1 MKVFICNGTPQC
13 FFTAVFDA
21 YRETECIIS
30 SASVQIPLG
39 GTVETVFADLEKSRR
54 VQAKINAYDGEAVD
68 DISLVLRSCSP
79 LKEQVAFEY
88 IKEIMRR
95 KTAVKKAFNL
105 PQVVD
110 FNDLLYKITGETHQ
124 FKGFIRFMECAN
136 GVLYAPYSPD
146 NNITDLL
153 MPHFAA
159 RLGEL
164 KFVIHDV
171 KRGIAGI
178 HNGKEWILGYAGA
191 TEIMLSDDV
200 RGFGT
205 LWKKYYKSVN
215 VSERPHERQ
224 MKRSMPVRYW
234 KFLPEKQN

>member
-1 MKVFICNGTPQC
+1 MKVFACDGTPQC

-21 YRETECIIS
+21 YGEREAIIS

-39 GTVETVFADLEKSRR
+39 ATVETVTADSEKSHR
-54 VQAKINAYDGEAVD
+54 VQAGISKYDRNAVD
-68 DISLVLRSCSP
+68 DILLVLRSCSP
-79 LKEQVAFEY
+79 LKEQTAFAY
-88 IKEIMRR
+88 IKEIMRN
-95 KTAVKKAFNL
+95 KTSVKNAFNL
-105 PQVVD
+105 PQVVE
-110 FNDLLYKITGETHQ
+110 FNELLYKITGETHR

-159 RLGEL
+159 RLGSL

-171 KRGIAGI
+171 KRNIAGLYD
-178 HNGKEWILGYAGA
+178 GRECILSYVGEA
-191 TEIMLSDDV
+191 EITLAESE
-200 RGFGT
+200 RTFET
-205 LWKKYYKSVN
+205 LWKKYYKSVTVN
-215 VSERPHERQ
+215 ERPHEKQ

-234 KFLPEKQN
+234 KFLPEKKN